1 MTPLSYHSS
10 NLSVIALK
18 TMQLLVQKQILT
30 ADQKSI
36 NHLFLKDFIAAED
49 RDELINK
56 DKFNI
61 QNK

>member
-1 MTPLSYHSS
+1 
-10 NLSVIALK
+10 
-18 TMQLLVQKQILT
+18 MQLLVQKQILT

>member
-1 MTPLSYHSS
+1 MMPLSYHSS

-30 ADQKSI
+30 ADQISI
-36 NHLFLKDFIAAED
+36 SHLFLKDFIAAED

-61 QNK
+61 QNR